1 MMYLGPQMIK
11 SNGPY
16 KFKIHADEILILQA
30 HTMTGTKSIFKGCL
44 KPNDEFTFKSYRL
57 IARHLAITI
66 YINGIID
73 QHIFVCC
80 EKGFVNQ
87 SHFQTRRSS
96 CQLLS
101 ITGGIPCETCQS
113 HELIKF
119 FPNELEQNDANHIRL
134 TSAQSVSRSSSTIS
148 IKDTA
153 EELTPAKLASS
164 PLTKSKP
171 VKVKT
176 KDNIEQTPLPD
187 TTSAKYNP
195 IKDSS
200 NTEVITPTLNNT
212 RWSSSFT

>member
-1 MMYLGPQMIK
+1 
-11 SNGPY
+11 
-16 KFKIHADEILILQA
+16 
-30 HTMTGTKSIFKGCL
+30 
-44 KPNDEFTFKSYRL
+44 
-57 IARHLAITI
+57 
-66 YINGIID
+66 
-73 QHIFVCC
+73 
-80 EKGFVNQ
+80 
-87 SHFQTRRSS
+87 
-96 CQLLS
+96 
-101 ITGGIPCETCQS
+101 
-113 HELIKF
+113 
-119 FPNELEQNDANHIRL
+119 QNDANHTRL

-148 IKDTA
+148 TKDTA
-153 EELTPAKLASS
+153 EERTPAKLASS